1 MFYFFEI
8 LKTPAKNK
16 GRTNLQFRKVADA
29 KLSQRNQSHF
39 YTLTNEITDKEIKQS
54 YNNIK
59 NNIILNSQSNPEQ
72 KKEKIKSLRHHFS

>member
-29 KLSQRNQSHF
+29 KLS
-39 YTLTNEITDKEIKQS
+39 
-54 YNNIK
+54 
-59 NNIILNSQSNPEQ
+59 
-72 KKEKIKSLRHHFS
+72 